1 MTDTMRGL
9 LYCLVFLLLE
19 AIQAVYF
26 GGVFQGV
33 SSFLVGALVFGTT
46 SSVLLVLIA
55 IRQPSQFSIMYRL
68 RWDVVVVNVLN
79 AAAWIAFFMAV
90 QIIEPAIAFT
100 LFSGALP
107 ITVVVAASLGMSF
120 AEPVAS
126 KSEGASYLI
135 LIASLIFLVYITVSD
150 LSGFVRGSA
159 IHGLI
164 GASLALF
171 AGAAISLAVIACR
184 RMDAKGLGPT
194 AQFGA
199 RFILYAVIAAI
210 LAVAGVDS
218 KGPVSANEVF
228 QVFFVG
234 LAIIAVPIY
243 AFQRAVPLVSAKTIA
258 VATATGPLIV
268 FGFQM
273 VEGRVAFAPATL
285 LGLIVYCSSAFLI
298 AGISAWSARERVVV
312 GA

>member
-1 MTDTMRGL
+1 MNDTIRGL

-19 AIQAVYF
+19 SIQAVYF

-46 SSVLLVLIA
+46 SSILLVLIA
-55 IRQPSQFSIMYRL
+55 IRQPSQLSIMYQL
-68 RWDVVVVNVLN
+68 RRDVILVNVLN

-90 QIIEPAIAFT
+90 QMIEPAIAFT

-107 ITVVVAASLGMSF
+107 ITVVVAAALSMSF
-120 AEPVAS
+120 AEPVTS

-135 LIASLIFLVYITVSD
+135 LVASLIFLVYITVFD
-150 LSGFVRGSA
+150 LSGFVRGGA

-171 AGAAISLAVIACR
+171 AGALISLAVVICR
-184 RMDAKGLGPT
+184 RMDARGLGPT

-199 RFILYAVIAAI
+199 RFVLYAVIAAI
-210 LAVAGVDS
+210 LALVGVDA
-218 KGPVSANEVF
+218 KGPVSAKDVLLVF
-228 QVFFVG
+228 VVG
-234 LAIIAVPIY
+234 LAIIAIPIY

-258 VATATGPLIV
+258 VATSTGPLIV

-273 VEGRVAFAPATL
+273 IEGRVVFAPATL
-285 LGLIVYCSSAFLI
+285 LGLIIYCSSALLI
-298 AGISAWSARERVVV
+298 AGIGVWSARDRIAVE
-312 GA
+312 G